1 MHKYWDFALQNVSKA
16 NRPALKSTKIH
27 FKNENTSWRVQGKS
41 RTPQTSQTSLRL
53 FCKIHSFLL
62 HLGGTYNH
70 YIYILLI
77 MYVQSG
83 VSDPVYASQKKHKR
97 HLRRLRR
104 FQWRSFRGGY
114 LFTNFNTRLE
124 RSSLTLRGNC
134 RTFAMS
140 IRNDMALA
148 EKMLGEA
155 DYSPWRRSQKC
166 REREN
171 RI

>member
-1 MHKYWDFALQNVSKA
+1 MCLTLYM
-16 NRPALKSTKIH
+16 RLKKTQKTLEA
-27 FKNENTSWRVQGKS
+27 FETLPVKE
-41 RTPQTSQTSLRL
+41 
-53 FCKIHSFLL
+53 FM
-62 HLGGTYNH
+62 GGH
-70 YIYILLI
+70 
-77 MYVQSG
+77 
-83 VSDPVYASQKKHKR
+83 
-97 HLRRLRR
+97 
-104 FQWRSFRGGY
+104 